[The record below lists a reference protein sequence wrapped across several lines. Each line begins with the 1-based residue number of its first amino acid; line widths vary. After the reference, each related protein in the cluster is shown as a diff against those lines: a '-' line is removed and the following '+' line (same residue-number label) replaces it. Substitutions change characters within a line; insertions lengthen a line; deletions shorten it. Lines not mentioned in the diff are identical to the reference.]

1 MFNQHDSLW
10 IHQAQ
15 IVGPQGQLQPCNV
28 GIRQGKI
35 AEITIEDRRAHYA
48 EVLDAQGWLLLP
60 GVIDAQVHF
69 REPGLEH
76 KEDLHTASR
85 ACARG
90 GVTSFLEMPNTC
102 PSTVDQATLDDKL
115 RRAAAKSLV
124 NYGFFIGATR
134 DNLEELNRVQPVC
147 GIKVFMGSMHGD
159 LLVED
164 PAVLERIFATGRRL
178 IAVHAENHQR
188 ILERRRLL
196 ASEFHRPDV
205 HSDVQ
210 DELAALQATELAV
223 RLASKYRRRLHVLHL
238 STALEVEFLR
248 RHKRPW
254 ITAEVTPQHLL
265 LDRSA
270 YFTLGSL
277 AQMNP
282 PLRTPHDNQVL
293 WQGLQEGVIDF
304 MATDHAPHTL
314 AEKARPY
321 PESPSGMPGVETFL
335 PLMLTQAKKGK
346 CTLAQVVQWLST
358 QPARAYGIVNK
369 GQLAVGYDADVVLV
383 DWEHTQPVRREDLQ
397 TKCGWSPFEGWELTG
412 WPQVTIVG
420 GRIVYYQG
428 QFNEA
433 VRGQPLQFQAAA

>member
-1 MFNQHDSLW
+1 MFNKGNSLW

-15 IVGPQGQLQPCNV
+15 MLGADGELCTCNLGIQG
-28 GIRQGKI
+28 GKI
-35 AEITIEDRRAHYA
+35 VAITHEDERQQYPY
-48 EVLDAQGWLLLP
+48 VLEADGWLLLP
-60 GVIDAQVHF
+60 GVIDPQVHF

-76 KEDLHTASR
+76 KEDFHTASR

-90 GVTSFLEMPNTC
+90 GVTSFLEMPNTR
-102 PSTVDQATLDDKL
+102 PLTTNQATLDDKL
-115 RRAAAKSLV
+115 RRAAQKSLV

-134 DNLEELNRVQPVC
+134 SNLSEINQVHPVC

-159 LLVED
+159 LLIDDAEY
-164 PAVLERIFATGRRL
+164 LERIFATGTRL
-178 IAVHAENHQR
+178 IAVHAENQQR
-188 ILERRRLL
+188 INQRRQQF
-196 ASEFHRPDV
+196 ANQYHIPDIHSEI
-205 HSDVQ
+205 Q
-210 DELAALQATELAV
+210 DNIAALQATELAV
-223 RLASKYRRRLHVLHL
+223 NLSIKYRRRLHILHL

-248 RHKRPW
+248 TYKKPW

-270 YFTLGSL
+270 YQKLGTL

-293 WQGLQEGVIDF
+293 WQGLHTGLIDF

-321 PESPSGMPGVETFL
+321 PESPSGMPGVETLL
-335 PLMLTQAKKGK
+335 PLMLTQMKQGK
-346 CTLAQVVQWLST
+346 CSLQQVIHWLST
-358 QPARAYGIVNK
+358 HVAQAYGIKHK
-369 GQLAVGYDADVVLV
+369 GRIAVGYDADLVLV
-383 DWEHTQPVRREDLQ
+383 DLTHTQPVRREDLQ

-420 GRIVYYQG
+420 GQIVYYRG
-428 QFNEA
+428 QFNEQ
-433 VRGQPLQFQAAA
+433 VRGQALQFSEH